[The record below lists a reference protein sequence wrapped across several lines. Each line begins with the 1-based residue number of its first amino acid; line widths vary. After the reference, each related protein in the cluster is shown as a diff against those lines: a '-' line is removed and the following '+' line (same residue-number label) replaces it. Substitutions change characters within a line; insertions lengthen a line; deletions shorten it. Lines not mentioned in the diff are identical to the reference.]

1 MSGCT
6 AHHPADASTA
16 RTVWQHD
23 GAPELGHNV
32 VTPKNALKNGTLGK
46 LLFNPKWWPS
56 ANALVEFWC
65 IVLEKPKGT
74 QDAPSTNVSSA
85 KPERSKPAAN
95 TARKL
100 HPEYKTISSKEF
112 SRKHSRLT

>member
-32 VTPKNALKNGTLGK
+32 ATPKNALKNGTLGK